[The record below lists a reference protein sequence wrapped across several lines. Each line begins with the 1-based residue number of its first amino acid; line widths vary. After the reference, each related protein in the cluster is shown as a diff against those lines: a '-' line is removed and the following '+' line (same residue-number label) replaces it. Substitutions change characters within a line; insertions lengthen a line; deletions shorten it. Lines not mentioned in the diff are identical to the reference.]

1 MLDYFD
7 KIVKPLG
14 LLPARD
20 RLEFLIDLG
29 GELGELEN
37 DEIIDSNKVL
47 GCISNVYV
55 VGSLVNGK
63 LEYRAQADALIVK
76 GYVAILVKALSG
88 LSCDEVINARS
99 RIERFIE
106 EAHVNESL
114 TPSRANAFAN
124 VYDFMSRIAIK
135 LSD

>member
-63 LEYRAQADALIVK
+63 LEYRAQADALIV
-76 GYVAILVKALSG
+76 
-88 LSCDEVINARS
+88 
-99 RIERFIE
+99 
-106 EAHVNESL
+106 
-114 TPSRANAFAN
+114 RAMLQF
-124 VYDFMSRIAIK
+124 
-135 LSD
+135 